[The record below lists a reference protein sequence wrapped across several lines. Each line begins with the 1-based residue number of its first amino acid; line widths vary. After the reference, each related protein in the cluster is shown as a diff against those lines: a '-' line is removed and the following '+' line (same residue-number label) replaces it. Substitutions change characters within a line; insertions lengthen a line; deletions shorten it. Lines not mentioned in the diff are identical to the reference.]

1 MSNQPPPAQFPP
13 DAPYGQPGQPPAQKS
28 NTLLIIVLVLL
39 GLGALPCL
47 GICVGLLL
55 PAVQAARE
63 AAHRVECSNNM
74 KQIALAMHNYHAAYR
89 ALPPAYTVDEAGQ
102 PLHSWRTLILPF
114 LEQKALYDQIDLN
127 KPWDDPANQQVA
139 SSVLE
144 VFGCPSASDPTVTGY
159 VAVVDPSG
167 VMTGPVGTSF
177 QEITDGSSNT
187 LLFVEV
193 GPDHAVPWMS
203 PQDIDLPTFESFAGQ
218 ERHATNHP
226 GGTHITIADGSIRFF
241 PNTID
246 ASTRRGLVTK
256 AGGEQLQF

>member
-13 DAPYGQPGQPPAQKS
+13 DDPYDQPGNPPAENNK
-28 NTLLIIVLVLL
+28 LLIIVLALL
-39 GLGALPCL
+39 GIGALSCL
-47 GICVGLLL
+47 GIGVGLLL
-55 PAVQAARE
+55 PAVEATRE

-74 KQIALAMHNYHAAYR
+74 KQIALAMHNYHDTYDT
-89 ALPPAYTVDEAGQ
+89 LPPAYTVDEAGQ

-127 KPWDDPANQQVA
+127 KPWDDPVNQQVA

-144 VFGCPSASDPTVTGY
+144 VFGCPSDSDPALTNY
-159 VAVVDPSG
+159 VAVVDPAGIMS
-167 VMTGPVGTSF
+167 GPVSTSF
-177 QEITDGSSNT
+177 RDIWDGSAYT

-193 GPDHAVPWMS
+193 GPEHAVPWMS

-226 GGTHITIADGSIRFF
+226 GGTHISLADGSIRFF
-241 PNTID
+241 PNTAD
-246 ASTRRGLVTK
+246 SPTRRSLLTK
-256 AGGEQLQF
+256 AGNERVTMP